1 MGSKEMI
8 SYEFLTTQKIEEALN
23 YLDKFSKV
31 HLLAGGTDFL
41 VNLYKESPRLPDFN
55 YLLDISSI
63 PELKIINSINNFIEI
78 GPLVTHSRLINEPL
92 IKNKFPVLTEAA
104 CTIGSTQIRNR
115 GTIGGNIAN
124 ASPAADLLPPLIALR
139 VEVELT
145 SRKGK
150 RVLPLEEFLAGPYK
164 TKLQANE
171 LLTKIKIPLLGDH
184 DYTNFQ
190 KIGRRKALSIA
201 RLSLALVTKIDKEGI
216 FQDTRVAPGSATP
229 YPQSLPVTEGAIN
242 GKSKASID
250 LEEIG
255 KIISKEMVF
264 ITGERW
270 STPYKKPTIAVLI
283 KRALKKIIEEAK
295 ANE

>member
-1 MGSKEMI
+1 MI

-31 HLLAGGTDFL
+31 HILAGGTDLL
-41 VNLYKESPRLPDFN
+41 VDLYKESPRLSDFD
-55 YLLDISSI
+55 YLLDISNI

-92 IKNKFPVLTEAA
+92 IKNNFPVLVEAA
-104 CTIGSTQIRNR
+104 YTIGSTQIRNR
-115 GTIGGNIAN
+115 GTIGGNIVN

-139 VEVELT
+139 AEVELT
-145 SRKGK
+145 SKKGK
-150 RVLPLEEFLAGPYK
+150 RVSSLEKFLAGPYK
-164 TKLQANE
+164 TKIQVNE
-171 LLTKIKIPLLGDH
+171 LLTKIKIPLLGDNCYA
-184 DYTNFQ
+184 DFQ

-201 RLSLALVTKIDKEGI
+201 RLSLALVAKIDKKGI
-216 FQDTRVAPGSATP
+216 FHDTRVVPGSATP
-229 YPQSLPVTEGAIN
+229 YPQSLPETEKAID
-242 GKSKASID
+242 GKSIFDID
-250 LEEIG
+250 VEEIG
-255 KIISKEMVF
+255 KITSKEMVS

-295 ANE
+295 TNE

>member
-1 MGSKEMI
+1 MM
-8 SYEFLTTQKIEEALN
+8 SYEFLTSQKIEEALD

-31 HLLAGGTDFL
+31 HILAGGTDLL

-55 YLLDISSI
+55 YLLDVSNI

-92 IKNKFPVLTEAA
+92 IKNNFPVLVEAA

-115 GTIGGNIAN
+115 GTIGGNIVN

-139 VEVELT
+139 AEVELT
-145 SRKGK
+145 SGKGK
-150 RVLPLEEFLAGPYK
+150 RVLSLEEFLAGPYK
-164 TKLQANE
+164 TKIQANE
-171 LLTKIKIPLLGDH
+171 LLTKIKIPLLAGNY
-184 DYTNFQ
+184 YTDFQ

-201 RLSLALVTKIDKEGI
+201 RLSLALITKIDKEGI
-216 FQDTRVAPGSATP
+216 FQDTRVVPGSATP
-229 YPQSLPVTEGAIN
+229 YPQSLPETEKAIK
-242 GKSKASID
+242 GKSVYNID

-255 KIISKEMVF
+255 KVTSKEMVS
-264 ITGERW
+264 IAGERW

-283 KRALKKIIEEAK
+283 RRALKKIIEEAK
-295 ANE
+295 TNE

>member
-1 MGSKEMI
+1 MI

-23 YLDKFSKV
+23 YLDKFTKV
-31 HLLAGGTDFL
+31 HILAGGTDLL
-41 VNLYKESPRLPDFN
+41 VNLYKESPRLPDFD
-55 YLLDISSI
+55 YLLDISNI
-63 PELKIINSINNFIEI
+63 PELKIINLVNNFIEI
-78 GPLVTHSRLINEPL
+78 GPLVTHSGLIGEPL
-92 IKNKFPVLTEAA
+92 IKNNFPVLMEAA

-115 GTIGGNIAN
+115 GTIGGNIVN

-139 VEVELT
+139 AEVELT

-150 RVLPLEEFLAGPYK
+150 RILPLQEFLAGPYK
-164 TKLQANE
+164 TTLQASE

-184 DYTNFQ
+184 YYTDFQ

-201 RLSLALVTKIDKEGI
+201 RLSLALVTKIEKEGI

-229 YPQSLPVTEGAIN
+229 YPQSLPETEKAVN
-242 GKSKASID
+242 GQSIFHID

-255 KIISKEMVF
+255 KITSKEMVS

-283 KRALKKIIEEAK
+283 KRALKKMIEEAK
-295 ANE
+295 TNE

>member
-1 MGSKEMI
+1 MT
-8 SYEFLTTQKIEEALN
+8 SYEFLTTQKIEDAVD

-31 HLLAGGTDFL
+31 QLLAGGTDLL
-41 VNLYKESPRLPDFN
+41 VNLYKESPRLPDFD
-55 YLLDISSI
+55 YLLDISNI
-63 PELKIINSINNFIEI
+63 PELKIINLVNNFIEI
-78 GPLVTHSRLINEPL
+78 GPLVTHSGLIDEPL
-92 IKNKFPVLTEAA
+92 IKNNFPVLMEAA

-115 GTIGGNIAN
+115 GTIGGNIVN

-139 VEVELT
+139 AEVELT

-150 RVLPLEEFLAGPYK
+150 RILPLQEFLAGPYK
-164 TKLQANE
+164 TTLQASE

-184 DYTNFQ
+184 YYTDFQ
-190 KIGRRKALSIA
+190 KIGRRRALSIA
-201 RLSLALVTKIDKEGI
+201 RLSLALVTKIEKEGI

-229 YPQSLPVTEGAIN
+229 YPQSLPETEKAIN
-242 GKSKASID
+242 GQSIFHID

-255 KIISKEMVF
+255 KITSKEMVS

-283 KRALKKIIEEAK
+283 KRALKKMIEEAK
-295 ANE
+295 TNE

>member
-1 MGSKEMI
+1 MT
-8 SYEFLTTQKIEEALN
+8 SYEFLTTQKIEDAID

-31 HLLAGGTDFL
+31 QLLAGGTDLL
-41 VNLYKESPRLPDFN
+41 VNLYKESPRLPDFD
-55 YLLDISSI
+55 YLLDISNI
-63 PELKIINSINNFIEI
+63 PELKIINLVNNFIEI
-78 GPLVTHSRLINEPL
+78 GPLVTHSGLIDEPL
-92 IKNKFPVLTEAA
+92 IKNNFPVLMEAA

-115 GTIGGNIAN
+115 GTIGGNIVN

-139 VEVELT
+139 AEVELT

-150 RVLPLEEFLAGPYK
+150 RILPLQEFLAGPYK
-164 TKLQANE
+164 TTLQASE

-184 DYTNFQ
+184 YYTDFQ

-201 RLSLALVTKIDKEGI
+201 RLSLALVTKIEKEGI

-229 YPQSLPVTEGAIN
+229 YPQSLPETEKAVN
-242 GKSKASID
+242 GQSIFNID

-255 KIISKEMVF
+255 KITSKEMVS

-295 ANE
+295 TNE

>member
-1 MGSKEMI
+1 MI

-31 HLLAGGTDFL
+31 HILAGGTDLL
-41 VNLYKESPRLPDFN
+41 VNLYKETPRLPDFD
-55 YLLDISSI
+55 YLLDISNISQ
-63 PELKIINSINNFIEI
+63 LNFFTLVDNFIEI
-78 GPLVTHSRLINEPL
+78 GPLVTHSRLINESL
-92 IKNKFPVLTEAA
+92 IKNNFPVLVEAA

-115 GTIGGNIAN
+115 GTIGGNIVN

-139 VEVELT
+139 TEVELT
-145 SRKGK
+145 SKKGK

-171 LLTKIKIPLLGDH
+171 LLTKIKIPLLGDNY
-184 DYTNFQ
+184 YTDFQ

-201 RLSLALVTKIDKEGI
+201 RLSLALVAKIDKKGI
-216 FQDTRVAPGSATP
+216 FNDTRVVPGSATP
-229 YPQSLPVTEGAIN
+229 YPQSLPETEKAID
-242 GKSKASID
+242 GKSTLNID
-250 LEEIG
+250 VEEIG
-255 KIISKEMVF
+255 KITGKEMVS

-283 KRALKKIIEEAK
+283 KRALIKIIEEAK
-295 ANE
+295 TND

>member
-1 MGSKEMI
+1 M
-8 SYEFLTTQKIEEALN
+8 
-23 YLDKFSKV
+23 
-31 HLLAGGTDFL
+31 
-41 VNLYKESPRLPDFN
+41 
-55 YLLDISSI
+55 
-63 PELKIINSINNFIEI
+63 
-78 GPLVTHSRLINEPL
+78 
-92 IKNKFPVLTEAA
+92 EAA

-115 GTIGGNIAN
+115 GTIGGNIVN

-139 VEVELT
+139 AEVELT

-150 RVLPLEEFLAGPYK
+150 RILPLQEFLAGPYK
-164 TKLQANE
+164 TTLQASE
-171 LLTKIKIPLLGDH
+171 LLTKIKIPLLGDYY
-184 DYTNFQ
+184 YTDFQ

-201 RLSLALVTKIDKEGI
+201 RLSLALVTKIEKEGI

-229 YPQSLPVTEGAIN
+229 YPQSLPETEKAIN
-242 GKSKASID
+242 GQSIFHID

-255 KIISKEMVF
+255 KITSKEMVS

-295 ANE
+295 TNE

>member
-1 MGSKEMI
+1 MI

-31 HLLAGGTDFL
+31 HLLAGGTDLL
-41 VNLYKESPRLPDFN
+41 VNLYKESPRLPDFD
-55 YLLDISSI
+55 YLLDISHI
-63 PELKIINSINNFIEI
+63 PELKIIYLNNNFMEI

-92 IKNKFPVLTEAA
+92 IKNNFPLLMEAA
-104 CTIGSTQIRNR
+104 YTIGSTQIRNR
-115 GTIGGNIAN
+115 GTIGGNLVN
-124 ASPAADLLPPLIALR
+124 ASPAADLLPPLIALMA
-139 VEVELT
+139 EVELT

-150 RVLPLEEFLAGPYK
+150 RVLPLEEFLAAPYK

-184 DYTNFQ
+184 YYTDFQ

-201 RLSLALVTKIDKEGI
+201 RLSLALVVKIDQGGI
-216 FQDTRVAPGSATP
+216 FQDARVVPGSATP
-229 YPQSLPVTEGAIN
+229 YPQSLSKVEKAIE
-242 GKSKASID
+242 GKSINKID

-255 KIISKEMVF
+255 RIISEEMIS
-264 ITGERW
+264 ITGVRW

-283 KRALKKIIEEAK
+283 KRALEKIIEEAK
-295 ANE
+295 TSE

>member
-1 MGSKEMI
+1 MI

-31 HLLAGGTDFL
+31 QLLAGGTDLL
-41 VNLYKESPRLPDFN
+41 VSLYKESPRLPDFD
-55 YLLDISSI
+55 YLLDISNI
-63 PELKIINSINNFIEI
+63 PELKVIDLINNFLEI

-92 IKNKFPVLTEAA
+92 IKNNFPVLTEAA

-115 GTIGGNIAN
+115 GTIGGNIVN

-139 VEVELT
+139 AEVELT

-150 RVLPLEEFLAGPYK
+150 RVLPLEEILAGPYK
-164 TKLQANE
+164 TKLQTNE
-171 LLTKIKIPLLGDH
+171 LLTKIKIPLLISDNY
-184 DYTNFQ
+184 YTDFQ

-216 FQDTRVAPGSATP
+216 FQDTRIVPGSATP
-229 YPQSLPVTEGAIN
+229 YPQSLPVTEEAIN
-242 GKSKASID
+242 GKSIFNID

-255 KIISKEMVF
+255 KITSEEMVS

-283 KRALKKIIEEAK
+283 KRALKKIIEETK
-295 ANE
+295 TNE